1 MDTGPALRCPTCG
14 SISTDP
20 EFCSECGA
28 AMTRTAQT
36 PLALLPSG
44 EPPPVAAPG
53 GPESCPICGE
63 ARPSPSARYCDNC
76 RYDFLAQQPFSAT
89 PPTSTSTSTTTP
101 TPQPAPPPPPITP
114 FTGLRFDLHATPD
127 PTLRRPEDPSPP
139 DLQTRIFPLDL
150 ADHLIGRRSDAADIH
165 PEITLPDPGISRRHA
180 RILRAPGGELSLL
193 DLASTNGTRLNGTPV
208 APNVATP
215 LVRVPP
221 RCPPDCPRSW
231 IGRAACRP
239 SPKQGWSLPRTRTK
253 WNATTRSGN

>member
-1 MDTGPALRCPTCG
+1 MRRRPCTSSTIAPALTTPALTTPGPATP
-14 SISTDP
+14 
-20 EFCSECGA
+20 A
-28 AMTRTAQT
+28 VTAN
-36 PLALLPSG
+36 
-44 EPPPVAAPG
+44 

-89 PPTSTSTSTTTP
+89 PPTP

-208 APNVATP
+208 APNIATP
-215 LVRVPP
+215 LADGDQITLG
-221 RCPPDCPRSW
+221 CW
-231 IGRAACRP
+231 
-239 SPKQGWSLPRTRTK
+239 TRLIVK
-253 WNATTRSGN
+253 AR